1 MRLDLR
7 GILTLACSD
16 DLIPPLDEVVVGAV
30 PAEANDADA
39 AAADA
44 DATMLGRSG
53 LEYLLRIRAWMT
65 LLPSDVDRG
74 TFRSAS
80 AGGRG
85 RVDGM
90 LLGLD
95 EEAGDLVRLLLP
107 GTPVPASAV
116 DVVVLDAMP
125 SEEADCA
132 MARTT
137 SPAVPGRTVRRPLA
151 EEEELVLGLLLCL
164 LLLVLMFAELE

>member
-1 MRLDLR
+1 M
-7 GILTLACSD
+7 
-16 DLIPPLDEVVVGAV
+16 VVGAV
-30 PAEANDADA
+30 SAEANDADA
-39 AAADA
+39 ADAAADA
-44 DATMLGRSG
+44 DAAMLGRSG
-53 LEYLLRIRAWMT
+53 LEYLLRDRAWMT

-85 RVDGM
+85 WVDDM

-95 EEAGDLVRLLLP
+95 EEVSELVRLLLP

-125 SEEADCA
+125 SEEADWA

-137 SPAVPGRTVRRPLA
+137 SPAMLGLRRRSLT
-151 EEEELVLGLLLCL
+151 EEELVLGLLLCL
-164 LLLVLMFAELE
+164 LLVFMLAEQ

>member
-1 MRLDLR
+1 M
-7 GILTLACSD
+7 
-16 DLIPPLDEVVVGAV
+16 PPLDEVVLGATCI
-30 PAEANDADA
+30 PSEANDADDDA
-39 AAADA
+39 TAD
-44 DATMLGRSG
+44 TMLGRSG
-53 LEYLLRIRAWMT
+53 LEYRLRIWAWMT
-65 LLPSDVDRG
+65 LLPSEVERG

-85 RVDGM
+85 REDM
-90 LLGLD
+90 LWLD
-95 EEAGDLVRLLLP
+95 EEAGEFVRLLLP

-116 DVVVLDAMP
+116 DVVVRDAMP
-125 SEEADCA
+125 SEEADWA

-164 LLLVLMFAELE
+164 LLVFMFAEQ